1 MGADGEQPG
10 EDGLELD
17 VMGRPD
23 AVPEVGGAQKLQ
35 RELDGVR
42 LVQDGG
48 LAHAGGGG
56 RVLGMGGL
64 VRQGLGGK
72 MVSVLDGGLVRDG
85 VLVVGGAEGLK
96 PCGLLVWKGGQ
107 RVLGGEGGEVW
118 V

>member
-17 VMGRPD
+17 VMGRLD

-72 MVSVLDGGLVRDG
+72 MVSVLDGGLGRDG
-85 VLVVGGAEGLK
+85 VLVVGGGEGLK

-107 RVLGGEGGEVW
+107 KVLGGEGGEVW